1 MSDIDCVEQTVKN
14 NNLSNNATNKLTNH
28 LETIN

>member
-1 MSDIDCVEQTVKN
+1 MSDIDCVEQTVK
-14 NNLSNNATNKLTNH
+14 NLSNNATNKLTNH